1 MNNQEQLLALKETMN
16 RLESQI
22 KTYEEQEEELEDKLD
37 SIKNEK
43 SSLNNLLYKIS
54 DIYFNL
60 KLKTQL
66 EEENLNLYRYELST
80 DYIGTDTIGYVLIK
94 KGIDPEIEYAEAL
107 DNLAFDNLNSYDY
120 ITEED
125 YYCLAQ
131 ELGLDLDDEDTVNN
145 SELADLEIS
154 DYYYSIELVTDYS
167 DLDIDVE
174 TIERWD

>member
-22 KTYEEQEEELEDKLD
+22 KTYEEQEEELETKLD

-54 DIYFNL
+54 DIYSNL
-60 KLKTQL
+60 KLKILL

-94 KGIDPEIEYAEAL
+94 KGINPEIEYAEAL
-107 DNLAFDNLNSYDY
+107 DNLAIDNLNSYDY

-131 ELGLDLDDEDTVNN
+131 ELGIDLDDEDAVNN
-145 SELADLEIS
+145 SELAYLEIS
-154 DYYYSIELVTDYS
+154 NYYYSIELVTDYS
-167 DLDIDVE
+167 DLDIDIE
-174 TIERWD
+174 EIERWD

>member
-22 KTYEEQEEELEDKLD
+22 KTYGEQEEELDAKLD

-54 DIYFNL
+54 DIYSNL
-60 KLKTQL
+60 KLKTLL

-107 DNLAFDNLNSYDY
+107 DNLAIDNLNSYDY

-131 ELGLDLDDEDTVNN
+131 ELGIDLDDEDAVEK

-167 DLDIDVE
+167 DLDIDIEKV
-174 TIERWD
+174 ERWD

>member
-22 KTYEEQEEELEDKLD
+22 KTYEEQEEELETKLD
-37 SIKNEK
+37 SIKNERN
-43 SSLNNLLYKIS
+43 SLNNLLYKIS
-54 DIYFNL
+54 DIYSNL
-60 KLKTQL
+60 KLKTLL

-80 DYIGTDTIGYVLIK
+80 EYVGTDTIGYVLIK
-94 KGIDPEIEYAEAL
+94 KGINPEIEYAEAL
-107 DNLAFDNLNSYDY
+107 DNLAIDNLNSYDY

-131 ELGLDLDDEDTVNN
+131 ELGIDLDDEDAVNN
-145 SELADLEIS
+145 SELAYLEIS
-154 DYYYSIELVTDYS
+154 NYYYSIELVTDYS

-174 TIERWD
+174 KIERWD

>member
-43 SSLNNLLYKIS
+43 SSLNNLLYKVS
-54 DIYFNL
+54 DIYSNL
-60 KLKTQL
+60 KLKILL

-80 DYIGTDTIGYVLIK
+80 DYVGTDTFGYVLIK
-94 KGIDPEIEYAEAL
+94 KGINPEIEYAEAL
-107 DNLAFDNLNSYDY
+107 DNLAIDNLNSYDY

-131 ELGLDLDDEDTVNN
+131 ELGIDLDDEDAVNN
-145 SELADLEIS
+145 SELANLEIS

>member
-22 KTYEEQEEELEDKLD
+22 KTYEEQGEELITKLD
-37 SIKNEK
+37 SIKNERN
-43 SSLNNLLYKIS
+43 SLDKLLYKIS
-54 DIYFNL
+54 DIYSNL
-60 KLKTQL
+60 KLKTLL

-80 DYIGTDTIGYVLIK
+80 DYVGTDTIGYALVK

-107 DNLAFDNLNSYDY
+107 DNLAIDNLNSYDY

-131 ELGLDLDDEDTVNN
+131 ELGIDLDDEDAVNN
-145 SELADLEIS
+145 SELAYLEIS
-154 DYYYSIELVTDYS
+154 NYYYSIELVTDYS
-167 DLDIDVE
+167 DLDIDIE
-174 TIERWD
+174 EIERWD

>member
-131 ELGLDLDDEDTVNN
+131 ELGIDLDDEDTVNN

>member
-22 KTYEEQEEELEDKLD
+22 KTYGEQEEELDAKLD

-54 DIYFNL
+54 DIYSNL
-60 KLKTQL
+60 KLKTLL

-107 DNLAFDNLNSYDY
+107 DNLAIDNLNSYDY

-131 ELGLDLDDEDTVNN
+131 ELGIDLDDEDAVEK

-174 TIERWD
+174 KVERWD

>member
-54 DIYFNL
+54 DIYSNL
-60 KLKTQL
+60 KLKTLL

-80 DYIGTDTIGYVLIK
+80 DYVGTDTFGYVLIK
-94 KGIDPEIEYAEAL
+94 KGINPEIEYAEAL
-107 DNLAFDNLNSYDY
+107 DDLAIDNLNSYDY

-131 ELGLDLDDEDTVNN
+131 ELGIDLDDEDAVNN

-174 TIERWD
+174 KVERWD

>member
-43 SSLNNLLYKIS
+43 NSLNNLLYKIS
-54 DIYFNL
+54 DIYSNL
-60 KLKTQL
+60 KLKTLL
-66 EEENLNLYRYELST
+66 EKENLNLYRYELST

-94 KGIDPEIEYAEAL
+94 KGINPEIEYAEAL
-107 DNLAFDNLNSYDY
+107 DNLAIDNLNSYDY

-131 ELGLDLDDEDTVNN
+131 ELGIDLDDEDAVNN

>member
-43 SSLNNLLYKIS
+43 SSLNNLLYRIS
-54 DIYFNL
+54 DMYSNL
-60 KLKTQL
+60 KLKTLL

-94 KGIDPEIEYAEAL
+94 KGINPEIEYSETL
-107 DNLAFDNLNSYDY
+107 DNLAIDNLNSYDY

-125 YYCLAQ
+125 YCCLAQ
-131 ELGLDLDDEDTVNN
+131 ELGIDLDDEDAVNN